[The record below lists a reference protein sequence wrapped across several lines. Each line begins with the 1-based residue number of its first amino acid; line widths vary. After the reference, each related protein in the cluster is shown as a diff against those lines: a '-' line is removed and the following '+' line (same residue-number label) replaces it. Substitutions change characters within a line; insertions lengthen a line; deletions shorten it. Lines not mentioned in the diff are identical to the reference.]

1 MRLLALAIVS
11 LAVLFGC
18 SNSGPTTPN
27 EPRAA
32 TAAPA
37 AAAEPAP
44 SPEPATPAPPA
55 PPVVGDPAAPWGPPV
70 PSPDIEALVAAQLG
84 RMRDGK
90 LEAGDF
96 KTAVVFGP
104 GLWSTWQLGGL
115 NSSEGI
121 PMVARVKTRDRMVL
135 AHGRA
140 IRFAALGPFLAS
152 APVRELGARF
162 ADGDIGPA
170 NATERQLYYAGISWE
185 ITGRPITVA
194 RKGGEVLVVVHGDGR
209 DIFHVELL
217 GPWQRLLSGQ
227 ATEIESF
234 QPPGPTR

>member
-1 MRLLALAIVS
+1 M
-11 LAVLFGC
+11 
-18 SNSGPTTPN
+18 
-27 EPRAA
+27 
-32 TAAPA
+32 
-37 AAAEPAP
+37 
-44 SPEPATPAPPA
+44 
-55 PPVVGDPAAPWGPPV
+55 GDPAAPWGPSV
-70 PSPDIEALVAAQLG
+70 PAPDIEALVAAQLR

-104 GLWSTWQLGGL
+104 GLWSSWQLAGL

-121 PMVARVKTRDRMVL
+121 PMMARVKTRGGVVL

-140 IRFAALGPFLAS
+140 IRFAALAPFMAS
-152 APVRELGARF
+152 AVVRDLGARF
-162 ADGDIGPA
+162 AGGDIGPA

-194 RKGGEVLVVVHGDGR
+194 RKDGEVLVVVHGDDK

-227 ATEIESF
+227 PSEIEKY
-234 QPPGPTR
+234 QPTKPGAR